1 MKRKDLGQHF
11 LIDNNV
17 IQDEIRFADL
27 NINDVVLEIGP
38 GKGALTIPM
47 SKKVK
52 QVIAIEKDKS
62 LYDQLLPIVANN
74 VKLICADALKV
85 DFSELFNV
93 TKIVSNLPYKISS
106 PITFKLLSNDF
117 EKAILIY
124 QKEFADRMVAKPYT
138 KNYCRLSV
146 GIYYH
151 AFSRI
156 LRIVPRNCFSPQPK
170 IESCIVELIP
180 RKKPAFKVK
189 DKQLFF
195 QLTKDLF
202 NHRRKKIKTIIKN
215 KYNIETEIPFS
226 DSRVEM
232 LSPLEIGTISDLI
245 SDFQDD

>member
-11 LIDNNV
+11 LIDNRV
-17 IQDEIRFADL
+17 IQDEIQFADL

-52 QVIAIEKDKS
+52 QVIAIEKDRS
-62 LYDQLLPIVANN
+62 LYDQLIPILPNN
-74 VKLICADALKV
+74 VKMICADALKF
-85 DFSELFNV
+85 DFSELSHV

-106 PITFKLLSNDF
+106 PITFKLLSNGF

-146 GIYYH
+146 GVYYH

-156 LRIVPRNCFSPQPK
+156 LRIVPQNCFSPQPK
-170 IESCIVELIP
+170 IESCIVELIL
-180 RKKPAFKVK
+180 RKKPAFQVK
-189 DKQLFF
+189 DEQLFF
-195 QLTKDLF
+195 QLTRDLF
-202 NHRRKKIKTIIKN
+202 NHRRKKIKSIIRN

-232 LSPLEIGTISDLI
+232 LSPEQIGAISDSI
-245 SDFQDD
+245 KDIIDD

>member
-11 LIDNNV
+11 LIDKNV

-52 QVIAIEKDKS
+52 KVIAIEKDKS
-62 LYDQLLPIVANN
+62 LYDQLIQIVPDN
-74 VKLICADALKV
+74 VKLIREDALKV

-146 GIYYH
+146 GVYYY

-156 LRIVPRNCFSPQPK
+156 LRIVSRNCFSPQPK

-180 RKKPAFKVK
+180 RKKPPFKVK
-189 DKQLFF
+189 NERLFF

-215 KYNIETEIPFS
+215 KYNIESEIPFS

-232 LSPLEIGTISDLI
+232 LSPMQIGTISDLI
-245 SDFQDD
+245 SDIKVD